1 MSNVHEF
8 PPRGPSAGAPTP
20 PDKLVLEELQKIAD
34 FLAVARCFGF
44 AVVATPAGQ
53 KLLHESQDPRAAAI
67 SASVC
72 PIERDPWSV
81 HNSRNAT

>member
-34 FLAVARCFGF
+34 FLGSRHRTGR
-44 AVVATPAGQ
+44 
-53 KLLHESQDPRAAAI
+53 KPR
-67 SASVC
+67 
-72 PIERDPWSV
+72 
-81 HNSRNAT
+81 